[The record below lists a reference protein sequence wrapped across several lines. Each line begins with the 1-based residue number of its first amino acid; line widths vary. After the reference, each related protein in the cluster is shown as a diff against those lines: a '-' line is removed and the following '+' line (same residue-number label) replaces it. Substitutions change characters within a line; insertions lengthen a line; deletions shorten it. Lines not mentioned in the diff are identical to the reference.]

1 MALERA
7 LPVVAAGDDPELFD
21 MRQRLRWSIVF
32 TVPLVIIP
40 SLYLLL
46 NGWRLPDGSAEEE
59 IQNVS

>member
-46 NGWRLPDGSAEEE
+46 NGWRLPDGSAEAE